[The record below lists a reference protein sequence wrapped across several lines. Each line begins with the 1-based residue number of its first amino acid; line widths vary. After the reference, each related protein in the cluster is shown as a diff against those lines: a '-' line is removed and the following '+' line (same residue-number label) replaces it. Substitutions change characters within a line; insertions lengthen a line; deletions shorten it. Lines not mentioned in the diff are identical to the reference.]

1 MAQMNLLTNQKQ
13 AHEHREQTWGCQRG
27 EGEDWEFGVK
37 RCKLLH
43 LK

>member
-27 EGEDWEFGVK
+27 GEDWEFGVN